1 MSSGR
6 RERGVRALSALQH
19 VFLVV
24 VAILLGASTARA
36 YGYEPACAAAY
47 SSSTDVVKANVL
59 QGTHAFTANN
69 VLYARLD
76 IAYNLNATGTGWA
89 PLFVWGGDPSTSSCG
104 AWQGGFKPNHMMF
117 MGVQCNAGGSDFS
130 VEFDPYLNAGGRYVL
145 EYYYDSQAR
154 NARMYKTCMGSC
166 DANETFN
173 TTVEVTPAGGAVV
186 NLFITDGELSVGYGR
201 HNDSPDTDF
210 TGTHYS
216 AAFYDC
222 PRVYGY
228 EPTCAASYSSST
240 DVVKANVLPGTHAFT
255 ANNVLYAR
263 LDITY
268 YATGTDTSSLFVW
281 GGSGVYSCG
290 AWGAWRGGF
299 LSTHIM
305 FMDVTCNNGG
315 SIRVEF
321 DPYLNAG
328 GRYILEYALELNYYD
343 SQTSNARMYKTC
355 MGLCGVNETLG
366 VIVELTPAG
375 GVAVNMFMSDGQISV
390 GHEDHSVN
398 PPSPD
403 SDFTGTFHSAAFYDC
418 PPSPPCDI
426 NEHVASNVCTACVG
440 GSTNPAGDNPGGA
453 DTTCGCSTN
462 TSVVYNVCTAC
473 VGGSTNP
480 AGDDPYGADTN
491 CGCSTNEH
499 VASNVCTACV
509 GGSTNPAGDDPYG
522 ADTTC
527 GCSTNTSVISNVCT
541 ACGHGGS
548 ADAGHAVPGQD
559 TQCIY
564 YTGLE
569 ALKVHLVAD
578 DVADNTYGS
587 WDDRVETLSF
597 TPPGLEDCKFCSG
610 NALSLA
616 PTLVNN
622 AFNGHKAMRFGFGD
636 YTKYAVTGTT
646 GLMAPNGSQTVFH
659 THPTQASVTVFVV
672 FRPMAHTPATEY
684 NLVYD

>member
-1 MSSGR
+1 
-6 RERGVRALSALQH
+6 
-19 VFLVV
+19 
-24 VAILLGASTARA
+24 
-36 YGYEPACAAAY
+36 
-47 SSSTDVVKANVL
+47 
-59 QGTHAFTANN
+59 
-69 VLYARLD
+69 
-76 IAYNLNATGTGWA
+76 
-89 PLFVWGGDPSTSSCG
+89 
-104 AWQGGFKPNHMMF
+104 MMF

-263 LDITY
+263 LDIAY

-355 MGLCGVNETLG
+355 MGSCGGNETLG
-366 VIVELTPAG
+366 ETVE
-375 GVAVNMFMSDGQISV
+375 
-390 GHEDHSVN
+390 
-398 PPSPD
+398 
-403 SDFTGTFHSAAFYDC
+403 
-418 PPSPPCDI
+418 
-426 NEHVASNVCTACVG
+426 
-440 GSTNPAGDNPGGA
+440 
-453 DTTCGCSTN
+453 
-462 TSVVYNVCTAC
+462 
-473 VGGSTNP
+473 
-480 AGDDPYGADTN
+480 
-491 CGCSTNEH
+491 
-499 VASNVCTACV
+499 
-509 GGSTNPAGDDPYG
+509 
-522 ADTTC
+522 
-527 GCSTNTSVISNVCT
+527 
-541 ACGHGGS
+541 
-548 ADAGHAVPGQD
+548 
-559 TQCIY
+559 
-564 YTGLE
+564 
-569 ALKVHLVAD
+569 
-578 DVADNTYGS
+578 
-587 WDDRVETLSF
+587 
-597 TPPGLEDCKFCSG
+597 
-610 NALSLA
+610 
-616 PTLVNN
+616 
-622 AFNGHKAMRFGFGD
+622 
-636 YTKYAVTGTT
+636 VT
-646 GLMAPNGSQTVFH
+646 
-659 THPTQASVTVFVV
+659 
-672 FRPMAHTPATEY
+672 
-684 NLVYD
+684 